1 MDEVSRF
8 FSDYPSLLPLFS
20 AVRDAIGATG
30 PVALKVS
37 RTQIAFVDGQ
47 QFAFV
52 WLPQRVV
59 KAPADQLVLG
69 LGLGRR
75 AVVPGVKSIAEAAP
89 GRFTHHIPLATSGD
103 VTPGIC
109 ALIAEARD
117 FARARA
123 RPSARVLP
131 GSGRQ
136 DGASS

>member
-8 FSDYPSLLPLFS
+8 FSDYPALLPLFS

-30 PVALKVS
+30 PVAIKVS
-37 RTQIAFVDGQ
+37 KTQIAFADGP

-59 KAPADQLVLG
+59 KAPADALVLA

-75 AVVPGVKSIAEAAP
+75 AKVPGVKTIAEAAP
-89 GRFTHHIPLATSGD
+89 GRFTHHIPLATPAD
-103 VTPGIC
+103 LTPAIR

-117 FARARA
+117 FARARDRSA
-123 RPSARVLP
+123 ARVLP
-131 GSGRQ
+131 GSGRNN
-136 DGASS
+136 GASS